1 MDNRENVRK
10 ESKKAVLIII
20 PAYNE
25 EKNIVPLL
33 EKLEQPE
40 ITQFADVLVMN
51 DASQDK
57 TNHVTKKRN
66 HTVIT
71 HVFNLG
77 YGSGLQ
83 LGYKYA
89 VRKGYRYVIQMDADG
104 QHDVCNLL
112 EIYKELQKEDENG
125 KLPDIVL
132 GSRFMEGSSGFSVSF
147 AKKIAFV
154 WFRIMLKTGTGRRIT
169 DPTTGL
175 QGLNWRT
182 FLFYSKYNNFDDK
195 YPDANM
201 LMQMLLLGFRVR
213 EIPAV
218 MHVRTTG
225 VSMHSGL
232 KPVLYMF
239 RMTFSIMAVWIR
251 EKILKL
257 DPDKIH
263 VGERATHCEYH
274 YIHFH
279 QKSIKKNKMTNEQ
292 TTEIIL
298 RKRTQS
304 MQSDSCTLSGQERV
318 SLSLLALPKY
328 MHLSDTSSYSEILQK
343 INDGITCQKNRMEGY
358 YNLCACQILFIGF
371 GNFIQIFTADKT
383 FLNAML
389 FTGKYMIFWII

>member
-89 VRKGYRYVIQMDADG
+89 VRKGYRYVTQMDADG

-182 FLFYSKYNNFDDK
+182 LLFYSKYNNFDDK

-239 RMTFSIMAVWIR
+239 RMTFSILAVWIR
-251 EKILKL
+251 EKILKM
-257 DPDKIH
+257 DEDKIH
-263 VGERATHCEYH
+263 ELE
-274 YIHFH
+274 
-279 QKSIKKNKMTNEQ
+279 
-292 TTEIIL
+292 
-298 RKRTQS
+298 
-304 MQSDSCTLSGQERV
+304 
-318 SLSLLALPKY
+318 KY
-328 MHLSDTSSYSEILQK
+328 DE
-343 INDGITCQKNRMEGY
+343 
-358 YNLCACQILFIGF
+358 
-371 GNFIQIFTADKT
+371 
-383 FLNAML
+383 
-389 FTGKYMIFWII
+389 